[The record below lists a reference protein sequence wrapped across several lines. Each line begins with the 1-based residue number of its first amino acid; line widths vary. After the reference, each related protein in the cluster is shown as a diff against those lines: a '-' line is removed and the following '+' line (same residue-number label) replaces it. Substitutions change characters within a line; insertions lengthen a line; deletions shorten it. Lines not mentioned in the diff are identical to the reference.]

1 MKWRSIH
8 CCTVFHL
15 DVVIMQE
22 ISGACWLSF
31 ILCIWRQRK
40 PNLAATVVLVMAYES
55 TNWTP
60 LSPSRFYTFST
71 VPHHS
76 HTSRVS
82 PQTLSTPLFHWEG
95 QNTEQ
100 ELEVVTTI
108 VSRLSSPWPVVP
120 EVNTTHIVHVSWSIG
135 YGEAYALARLNSTT
149 QGYPEHCLVIRWTP
163 PRVVSTSTDQ
173 TVASP
178 SKLRWAPYAWSVAGT
193 RRDLGLNSTMLDASV
208 HLTGALLSVVVVDRE
223 ALGCLG
229 PINLGE
235 IVSYPQ
241 GSRW

>member
-1 MKWRSIH
+1 
-8 CCTVFHL
+8 
-15 DVVIMQE
+15 MQE
-22 ISGACWLSF
+22 ISGACCLSF
-31 ILCIWRQRK
+31 ILCIWPQRK
-40 PNLAATVVLVMAYES
+40 PNLAAIAVLVMAYES

-76 HTSRVS
+76 HAFRVS

-100 ELEVVTTI
+100 ELAVVTTI
-108 VSRLSSPWPVVP
+108 VSRLSSPWPAVP
-120 EVNTTHIVHVSWSIG
+120 EVNTTHLVHVSWFIC
-135 YGEAYALARLNSTT
+135 YDEAYALARLNSTA
-149 QGYPEHCLVIRWTP
+149 QGYSEHRLVIRWTP
-163 PRVVSTSTDQ
+163 PRAVSTSINQ

-178 SKLRWAPYAWSVAGT
+178 SELRWAPYARRVAGT
-193 RRDLGLNSTMLDASV
+193 RCDLGLNSTVLDASNQ
-208 HLTGALLSVVVVDRE
+208 LTKARLSVVVVARE

-229 PINLGE
+229 SINLGE
-235 IVSYPQ
+235 IVSKPW